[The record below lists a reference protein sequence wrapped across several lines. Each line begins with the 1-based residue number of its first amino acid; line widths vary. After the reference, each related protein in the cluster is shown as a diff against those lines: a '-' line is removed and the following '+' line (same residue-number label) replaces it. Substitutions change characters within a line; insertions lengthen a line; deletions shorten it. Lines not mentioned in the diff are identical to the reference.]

1 MAQRKERYTMK
12 KEAESV
18 SEILVPIYHTVN
30 GHIPEDGN
38 IHIHRREQRVCDVT
52 FTWRIEME

>member
-52 FTWRIEME
+52 FT